1 MTPQILMFV
10 DSLKIQKSKYLENE
24 TFFFSNEKIH
34 SLNIKGYNMAKFL
47 AEVTFNE
54 NLRPVLNLK
63 ES

>member
-1 MTPQILMFV
+1 MFV

-24 TFFFSNEKIH
+24 TLFFFSNEKIH